1 MAIRKDIR
9 DTVGN
14 DGRSGVADDLDLRS
28 TGDGVGP
35 ATPEE
40 NLLLAKLPPEE
51 LKAFTAKAEK
61 VTLKTRDVLFENG
74 DAITTVYFPVTAM
87 ISLLSVLAGGP
98 SIEAI
103 TVGHEGAAGL
113 PLFHGVKTSFVR
125 AVCQIGGD
133 AYKIS
138 AGDFESLLETSP
150 ALTAMLHKYAQFTQD
165 SIAQSAAC
173 NSIHL
178 IEQRCARWLLLS
190 ADAVRNAHFS
200 LTQEFF
206 AQMLAVRRSGVT
218 TAMGGLERKN
228 LVTGRYGTIT
238 IVDREGLTRIACEC
252 YNSVKARRNEL
263 LA

>member
-1 MAIRKDIR
+1 MAEKKDAPR
-9 DTVGN
+9 SVGN
-14 DGRSGVADDLDLRS
+14 DGSTLTRDLDFAQS
-28 TGDGVGP
+28 GDGVGP
-35 ATPEE
+35 NGSAD
-40 NLLLAKLPPEE
+40 NLLIAKLPPSE
-51 LKAFTAKAEK
+51 LEAFTAKAER
-61 VTLKTRDVLFENG
+61 VSLQTRQVLMENG
-74 DAITTVYFPVTAM
+74 DEITAVYFPVTGM
-87 ISLLSVLAGGP
+87 ISLLTVLAGGP

-103 TVGHEGAAGL
+103 TVGYEGMAGL
-113 PLFHGVKTSFVR
+113 PLFHGIKTTYTR
-125 AVCQIGGD
+125 AVCQISGD

-138 AGDFESLLETSP
+138 AKDFLSLLETSP
-150 ALTAMLHKYAQFTQD
+150 VLTSMLHRYAQFMQD

-190 ADAVRNAHFS
+190 ADAVRNAHFG

-238 IVDREGLTRIACEC
+238 IVDREGLTKLACEC
-252 YNSVKARRNEL
+252 YNTVKARRNEL